1 MLGLFI
7 TLTGTKTWSSAVPE
21 GPECTTVAK
30 QLHSILK
37 NSYLTEVDILSGRYL
52 KNLPEGYEDFN
63 SKLPRQILSVDNK
76 GKFIYMSLEQEWYV
90 FITLGMSGSFKIA
103 PNPYARVEFQYLHD
117 VGDAHIENSVFFS
130 DMRNFG
136 TLKFVQGKSEL
147 ERKLATIGPDM
158 LNAPCSEEQWLV
170 ICERYKRKSLVNFL
184 MTQSVISGVGNIY
197 KSEALFLS
205 RLHPARTIESLNLEE
220 RISLYSSVKEV
231 LSIAYQTGGSTIRN
245 YSDVYNSE
253 GKYTRF
259 ASAVKEIADARLGK
273 VMVYGQK
280 TDPYGNPI
288 SRVTLDD
295 KRTTHFSP
303 VLQK

>member
-1 MLGLFI
+1 
-7 TLTGTKTWSSAVPE
+7 VPE
-21 GPECTTVAK
+21 GPECTTVAV
-30 QLHSILK
+30 QLNAILK
-37 NSYLTEVDILSGRYL
+37 GSYLTEVDILSGRYL
-52 KNLPEGYEDFN
+52 KTLPEGYDIFN
-63 SKLPRQILSVDNK
+63 SQLPRQILGVGNK
-76 GKFIYMSLEQEWYV
+76 GKFIYMSLEQERYV
-90 FITLGMSGSFKIA
+90 FITLGMSGSFKVS
-103 PNPYARVEFQYLHD
+103 PNPYARVQFQYLHD
-117 VGDAHIENSVFFS
+117 VGDAHIESSVYFS

-136 TLKFVQGKSEL
+136 TLKFIRGTAEL

-158 LNAPCSEEQWLV
+158 LNAPCSEEQWLD
-170 ICERYKRKSLVNFL
+170 ITERHKRKSLVNFL

-205 RLHPARTIESLNLEE
+205 RLHPARRVESLSLEE
-220 RISLYSSVKEV
+220 RKSLYNSVKEV
-231 LSIAYQTGGSTIRN
+231 LSVAYQTGGSTIRS

-259 ASAVKEIADARLGK
+259 ASAIKEIADARLGK

-288 SRVTLDD
+288 SRITLDD

-303 VLQK
+303 LLQK